1 MFSCQFCEIFTITF
15 TYKTPPMAASE
26 KMSESESEQ
35 IIQLNENQPSI
46 VQSRNQTHNQNTKKY
61 SFKLINI
68 IQPYR
73 RMMLKR

>member
-1 MFSCQFCEIFTITF
+1 
-15 TYKTPPMAASE
+15 MAASE

-61 SFKLINI
+61 SFKPINI
-68 IQPYR
+68 IRPYR
-73 RMMLKR
+73 